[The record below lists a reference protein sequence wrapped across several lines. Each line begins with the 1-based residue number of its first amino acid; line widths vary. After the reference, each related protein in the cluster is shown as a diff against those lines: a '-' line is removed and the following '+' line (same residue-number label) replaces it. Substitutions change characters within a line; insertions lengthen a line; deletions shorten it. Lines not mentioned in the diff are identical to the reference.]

1 MLATVRRGR
10 APGRGQ
16 FGSMPARLRGRS
28 LSPTACVATS
38 MTLDRFRSSARS
50 GAFIACVDSPIG
62 NLMLLS
68 WRKLPATDGEVHVL
82 RDISG
87 VGTHFDF
94 PNISLRAAREF
105 AIAMRCRACVLGS
118 LYPPDSQAGTGGSS
132 D

>member
-16 FGSMPARLRGRS
+16 FGSMPGRLRGRS

-68 WRKLPATDGEVHVL
+68 WRKLPATDGEIHVL
-82 RDISG
+82 RDIAG
-87 VGTHFDF
+87 VGAHFDF
-94 PNISLRAAREF
+94 PGISLRAAHDSRSPW
-105 AIAMRCRACVLGS
+105 RCRACVLGWR
-118 LYPPDSQAGTGGSS
+118 YPPDSRAVAGGSS